1 MSTSQRYIP
10 RAEDVA
16 QSGTP
21 RLHDKTASQQ
31 RNKRFGIS
39 CDTRYDVD
47 GSGEHAKGAKPD
59 SKGHL
64 RIGRATETESSL
76 DGRAGAML
84 GVEPDSRE
92 CQSVRTR
99 RRWQLH
105 NTMNILN
112 TTELG
117 ACA

>member
-21 RLHDKTASQQ
+21 RLHGKTASPQ

-47 GSGEHAKGAKPD
+47 GSGEHAKGAQPD

-64 RIGRATETESSL
+64 RVGRAKETESSL
-76 DGRAGAML
+76 DGWAGAML
-84 GVEPDSRE
+84 GVEPDSGE

-112 TTELG
+112 TTEPC